1 MRKFFYPVS
10 AVFMAALFLS
20 CATGSPL
27 LRADLDRIGW
37 ENTASF
43 QCYLSTELKL
53 SKLPDPSGAVDV
65 SFDQEGAARVENARW
80 TITLPASLE
89 GRILRFHQRDLYL
102 YVAFEEGDAVLPF
115 ARDKNDRFSLMM
127 TVDDKYENGVPF
139 VEYEGA
145 RYKPEYFGS
154 APPTLNVVIN
164 QTESELRRQ
173 MQGTQA
179 GGAPAREI
187 AINRISEKFI
197 SSLPEKS
204 IIAVLSVSAGNNEEA
219 AFIMDELEYRLVES
233 NKFKIVDRKTLD
245 TIREE
250 QNFQLSG
257 NVSDESAVSIGYM
270 LGAGIVIT
278 GDISGT
284 GTSRRLTL
292 KALDVQTSEIVS
304 TGREPL

>member
-1 MRKFFYPVS
+1 MRKFFYPAS

-27 LRADLDRIGW
+27 MLADLDRIGW
-37 ENTASF
+37 ANTASF

-53 SKLPDPSGAVDV
+53 SKLPDPSGAADV
-65 SFDQEGAARVENARW
+65 KFDKEGAALIENDRW
-80 TITLPASLE
+80 TITLPASLT
-89 GRILRFHQRDLYL
+89 GRILRFHQRDQYL

-115 ARDKNDRFSLMM
+115 AKNKDDQFSLMM

-145 RYKPEYFGS
+145 RYKPTYFGS
-154 APPTLNVVIN
+154 APPVLNVIIVH
-164 QTESELRRQ
+164 TESELRRQ
-173 MQGTQA
+173 MQGAKA
-179 GGAPAREI
+179 GGTPARE
-187 AINRISEKFI
+187 AAVNRISEKFI
-197 SSLPEKS
+197 SSLPEQS
-204 IIAVLSVSAGNNEEA
+204 VIAVLSISAEDSEEA
-219 AFIMDELEYRLVES
+219 AFIMGELEYRLVES

-245 TIREE
+245 AIRAE
-250 QNFQLSG
+250 QDFHLSG
-257 NVSDESAVSIGYM
+257 DVSDESAISIGYM

-278 GDISGT
+278 GDISGS
-284 GTSRRLTL
+284 GTSRRLTM